1 MRGSVM
7 LSYFKYVAGNEKL
20 FSWFNGFGL
29 AALIARRHRLH
40 GTYRAH
46 WQAPALHPQ
55 HDAVRHLQSGGAR
68 SSRRTPPSPII
79 ASEVLRQFCYGTSGP
94 LIWAMMGD
102 VADYGEWKTGRRAT
116 GTVTAAVVF
125 ALWVGL
131 ALGGAIAGW
140 LFSFYGYVA
149 NAVQTQRALDGIRLT
164 AGLYS
169 ALFFFATAIC
179 LFFYPIS
186 RKINKTISDELAGR
200 RLNFRTAG
208 GLIGAEVSCREGG
221 SVLVPVRSTV
231 LTALF
236 VIGFAATAQAP
247 ATLKSAYQGDFVIGA
262 AINVA
267 QITGEDARGDA
278 IIQAQFNS
286 ISPEN
291 CLKWESVHPQPD
303 KYDFTIPDQYVAFGE
318 KNHMFIV
325 GHNLVWHNQVP
336 AWVFRDDKGNL
347 LDRDALLARMHDHI
361 RTVVG
366 RYKGRIQSWDVVNE
380 ALNEDGTMRPSL
392 WEKIIGDDYIAK
404 AFQYA
409 HEADPQAQLTYN
421 DYNLENEAK
430 RKGAIALITKLKAE
444 GVPITSVGLQGHD
457 SLTWPTVD
465 QMDAAISDFARLGV
479 KVAISELDIDV
490 LPPATRQQTA
500 DVTVSIQQNAALNPY
515 VNGLPDS
522 VQQQL
527 AKRYGELFG
536 VFVKHRDVVTR
547 VTFWGVTDGDSWRN
561 DWPVRGRTS
570 YPLLFDRAGQPKPAF
585 ESVIRAAGQ
594 PAS

>member
-1 MRGSVM
+1 
-7 LSYFKYVAGNEKL
+7 
-20 FSWFNGFGL
+20 
-29 AALIARRHRLH
+29 
-40 GTYRAH
+40 
-46 WQAPALHPQ
+46 
-55 HDAVRHLQSGGAR
+55 
-68 SSRRTPPSPII
+68 
-79 ASEVLRQFCYGTSGP
+79 
-94 LIWAMMGD
+94 
-102 VADYGEWKTGRRAT
+102 
-116 GTVTAAVVF
+116 
-125 ALWVGL
+125 
-131 ALGGAIAGW
+131 
-140 LFSFYGYVA
+140 
-149 NAVQTQRALDGIRLT
+149 
-164 AGLYS
+164 
-169 ALFFFATAIC
+169 
-179 LFFYPIS
+179 
-186 RKINKTISDELAGR
+186 
-200 RLNFRTAG
+200 
-208 GLIGAEVSCREGG
+208 
-221 SVLVPVRSTV
+221 VLVPVRSTV
-231 LTALF
+231 LTALL

-247 ATLKSAYQGDFVIGA
+247 ASLKDAYQGDFVIGA
-262 AINVA
+262 AINAA

-278 IIQAQFNS
+278 IIKAQFNS

-303 KYDFTIPDQYVAFGE
+303 RYDFTIPDQYVAFGE

-347 LDRDALLARMHDHI
+347 LDRDALLARMREHI

-380 ALNEDGTMRPSL
+380 ALNEDGTMRQSL

-430 RKGAIALITKLKAE
+430 RKGAIALIARLKAE

-465 QMDAAISDFARLGV
+465 QMDAAISAFGNLGL

-490 LPPATRQQTA
+490 LPPATRQATA
-500 DVTVSIQQNAALNPY
+500 DVTVSIQQNAALNPF

-527 AKRYGELFG
+527 AKRYAELFG
-536 VFVKHRDVVTR
+536 VFLKHRDVVNR

-570 YPLLFDRAGQPKPAF
+570 YPLLFDRAGQPKAAF
-585 ESVIRAAGQ
+585 DAVIRAAGQ